1 VEVITLQA
9 AETLAWGAMLGRLV
23 QSGDFVALH
32 GDLGAGK
39 THFAQGVAQGLAV
52 PDEYRVTSP
61 TYTVLNIYPGR
72 LPLYHFDL
80 YRLSGAAE
88 IVELGFEE
96 YFYGTGICLVEWA
109 ERLGNECPADHLEI
123 AFSYAGEDH
132 RLIRFTAVGE
142 RSETLLQHLVLG
154 EKSFDPIANSC

>member
-1 VEVITLQA
+1 VEVITQQA
-9 AETLAWGAMLGRLV
+9 AETRAWGDMLGRLV
-23 QSGDFVALH
+23 QSGDFIALH

-72 LPLYHFDL
+72 LSLYHFDL

-96 YFYGTGICLVEWA
+96 YFYGAGVCLVEWA
-109 ERLGNECPADHLEI
+109 ERLGSECPADHLAI
-123 AFSYAGEDH
+123 AFSYAGEEQRILH
-132 RLIRFTAVGE
+132 FTAVGE
-142 RSETLLQHLVLG
+142 RSETLLQQLAQI

>member
-1 VEVITLQA
+1 MEVITQQVT
-9 AETLAWGAMLGRLV
+9 ETRAWGARLGRLV
-23 QSGDFVALH
+23 QPGDFIALH

-39 THFAQGVAQGLAV
+39 THFAQGVAQGLVV

-88 IVELGFEE
+88 IVELGFAE
-96 YFYGTGICLVEWA
+96 YFYGTGVCLVEWA
-109 ERLGNECPADHLEI
+109 ERLGNECPADRLEI
-123 AFSYAGEDH
+123 AFSYAREEQ
-132 RLIRFTAVGE
+132 RVIRFTAVGE
-142 RSETLLQHLVLG
+142 RSKTLLQQLALD

>member
-1 VEVITLQA
+1 MEVISQQV
-9 AETLAWGAMLGRLV
+9 AETRTLGARLGLLL
-23 QSGDFVALH
+23 QSGDFVTLH

-52 PDEYRVTSP
+52 PAEYRVTSP

-80 YRLSGAAE
+80 YRLSGSAE

-96 YFYGTGICLVEWA
+96 YFYGDGVCLVEWA

-123 AFSYAGEDH
+123 SFSYGGEEQ
-132 RLIRFTAVGE
+132 RVIRFTAAGE
-142 RSETLLQHLVLG
+142 RSETLLQQLVG
-154 EKSFDPIANSC
+154 NEKPFDPIANSC